1 MSKKSTYGL
10 GSESGGGR
18 FEAPELAYRPI
29 NPKTY
34 RPKIGL
40 IGCGGITQSHLA
52 AYKRAGFNVVALCD
66 VKEANA
72 EARRAEFYP
81 KAVVY
86 TDYQEIL
93 KRPDIEVVDIATHP
107 EARVQM
113 IRDAIRAR
121 KHILSQKPFVLDLK
135 TGRQLVDAAD
145 KAGVRIAVNQNGRWA
160 PHFAYLRQAVN
171 TGLLGDVV
179 ASHLSVHWNHD
190 WIAGTA
196 FDSVQ
201 HALLFD
207 FAIHWFDILNCFMQ
221 DRPAKR
227 VFASITRAAMQKSKP
242 PLLGQVMI
250 EYEGAQAS
258 LVFDGIAPHGPLDQT
273 ILIGTKGTI
282 TSQGKNLNKQK
293 VTLHTSEGQAS
304 PRLRGAWFPDGFH
317 GTMAELLCAI
327 EENRPPDN
335 SARFNLAGLA
345 LCFAAIK
352 SAENGQPVKLNGG
365 L

>member
-10 GSESGGGR
+10 GSETGGGR
-18 FEAPELAYRPI
+18 FEAPELAYRPR

-34 RPKIGL
+34 HPKIGL
-40 IGCGGITQSHLA
+40 IGCGGITQSHLS
-52 AYKRAGFNVVALCD
+52 AYKKAGYEVVALCD

-72 EARRAEFYP
+72 EARRKEFYP
-81 KAVVY
+81 KAAVC
-86 TDYQEIL
+86 TDYREIL

-107 EARVQM
+107 ETRVQM

-171 TGLLGDVV
+171 TGLLGDVLG
-179 ASHLSVHWNHD
+179 AHLSVHWNHD
-190 WIAGTA
+190 WLAGTA
-196 FDSVQ
+196 FDSVH

-221 DRPAKR
+221 GRPAKS
-227 VFASITRAAMQKSKP
+227 VFASITRAAGQKSKP

-258 LVFDGIAPHGPLDQT
+258 LVFDAVAHYGPLDQT
-273 ILIGTKGTI
+273 ILIGTNATI

-293 VTLHTSEGQAS
+293 VTLHTSEGHAS
-304 PRLRGAWFPDGFH
+304 PRLRGVWFPDGFH
-317 GTMAELLCAI
+317 GTMAELLSAI
-327 EENRPPDN
+327 EENREPDN
-335 SARFNLAGLA
+335 SARSNLPSLA
-345 LCFAAIK
+345 LCFAAVK
-352 SAENGQPVKLNGG
+352 SAETGKPVKPMSGS
-365 L
+365 